1 MRDSRDDGFEL
12 MGYALVNCAEVS
24 FCYLAGTCGWEV
36 LRGDLARVRWNTK
49 IDQSFPKQRIRNNSS
64 NCRSN

>member
-36 LRGDLARVRWNTK
+36 LRGDLTQIKLNKILTDYQNK
-49 IDQSFPKQRIRNNSS
+49 IDLSVIKI
-64 NCRSN
+64 